1 MSEELKKDEQIK
13 EEAGEVVETSVEE
26 ASVEETADQTSAPV
40 KIKNNMADIEKALL
54 EAENNQ
60 GKFPEFSVGDTVRV
74 HVKIKEGNKERI
86 QPYEGVVMAFK
97 HGGNRRTF
105 MVRRVS
111 AGVAIERVFPFHSPF
126 LDKVDVIRHGRV
138 RRAKLYYLRG
148 RFGKSAKIREKVRR
162 HTK

>member
-13 EEAGEVVETSVEE
+13 EEAGEVVES
-26 ASVEETADQTSAPV
+26 SVEETADQTSAPV

-54 EAENNQ
+54 EAENNNE
-60 GKFPEFSVGDTVRV
+60 KFPAFNVGDTVRV
-74 HVKIKEGNKERI
+74 HVKIKEGKKERI

-111 AGVAIERVFPFHSPF
+111 SGVAIERVFPFHSPF

-148 RFGKSAKIREKVRR
+148 RFGKSAKIREKVSK